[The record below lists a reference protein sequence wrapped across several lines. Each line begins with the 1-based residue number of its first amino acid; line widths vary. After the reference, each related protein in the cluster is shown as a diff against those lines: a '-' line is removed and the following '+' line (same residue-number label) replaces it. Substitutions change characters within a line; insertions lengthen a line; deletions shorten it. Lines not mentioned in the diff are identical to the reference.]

1 MKSIVSII
9 VPVFRVEAYLPACV
23 DSILGQTYRDIE
35 LILVDDGSDDGCP
48 ALCDAYAAA
57 DARVTCIHKQNAGQ
71 SFARRDGVAAAS
83 GAYFMFVD
91 SDDRL
96 EPDAVRLM
104 VEAAEAH
111 GADLV
116 CAGYNRLYPNNTF
129 PTPLTEETVVRADDA
144 VRDIQRRLIGS
155 VGEEL
160 GRVEAADRLTPMWGK
175 LYRAEVVAAG
185 RWVSERETG
194 SMEDA
199 IFNLYAMD
207 ACKTCVLL
215 PQCLY
220 DYRKDNQNAT
230 TLRYRPRLAE
240 QWERV
245 YAYMEEFIDSHGGG
259 DAYRVALRNRV
270 AIGCLGLAFNEIA
283 GKRPARER
291 RRSLKRILQEERRRE
306 ALQALDVGQ
315 MPFKWKL
322 FYGCCRRGRVRVIL
336 FMIRM
341 IQWLR
346 SRVEA

>member
-1 MKSIVSII
+1 MSPIVSVI
-9 VPVFRVEAYLPACV
+9 VPVFRVEAFLPICV
-23 DSILGQTYRDIE
+23 DSILGQSCRDIE

-57 DARVTCIHKQNAGQ
+57 DARVKCIHKQNAGQ

-83 GAYFMFVD
+83 GTYFMFVD

-111 GADLV
+111 NADVV
-116 CAGYNRLYPNNTF
+116 CVGYNRAYPNHTF
-129 PTPLTEETVVRADDA
+129 PTPLTEETVVYAGDE
-144 VRDIQRRLIGS
+144 VQSLQRRLVGP

-199 IFNLYAMD
+199 IFNLYALD
-207 ACKTCVLL
+207 ACKTCVIL

-220 DYRKDNQNAT
+220 DYRKDNQNST
-230 TLRYRPRLAE
+230 TVRYRPKLAQ

-245 YAYMEEFIDSHGGG
+245 YAYMEEFVDTHGAL
-259 DAYRVALRNRV
+259 DEYRVALRNRV
-270 AIGCLGLAFNEIA
+270 AIGCLGLSFNEIA
-283 GKRPARER
+283 GQRPARER
-291 RRSLKRILQEERRRE
+291 RGSLKRILREERRRE
-306 ALQALDVGQ
+306 ALRALDVGQ
-315 MPFKWKL
+315 MPFKWRL
-322 FYGCCRRGRVRVIL
+322 FYGCCRHGRVRSTF

-341 IQWLR
+341 IQRLK
-346 SRVEA
+346 SRVEG